1 VSVIGICSVKGA
13 PGVTTLATALA
24 AHGQSAGVVLIEA
37 DAAGGDL
44 ALKFGIGQNP
54 GLAQLAARAR
64 HPAPGRDVLD
74 GLTSQVA
81 SQAFDLVP
89 APVEPAAV
97 AAALGALAASPDV
110 LVAAGRRR
118 PLILDLGRIDLRSP
132 GFALVESCDVLCVV
146 VRGDL
151 ASLGHAREATW
162 LAETPGR
169 SGFVLV
175 DTGPYRAHEA
185 ADALTLLHLGTVPF
199 SRRPLS
205 GRRGA
210 RAVGAV
216 WDALRATNPEPVT
229 APEPVRVST
238 R

>member
-1 VSVIGICSVKGA
+1 VSVIGVCSVKGA

-24 AHGQSAGVVLIEA
+24 AHGHEVGAVLIEA

-74 GLTSQVA
+74 GLTSRVA
-81 SQAFDLVP
+81 SEAFDLVP

-97 AAALGALAASPDV
+97 AASLGALAASHGA
-110 LVAAGRRR
+110 LAAAGRHG
-118 PLILDLGRIDLRSP
+118 PLILDLGRIDPRSP
-132 GFALVESCDVLCVV
+132 GFALAESCDVLCLV

-162 LAETPGR
+162 LAETPGS

-185 ADALTLLHLGTVPF
+185 ADALTLPHLGTVPF

-216 WDALRATNPEPVT
+216 WDQLRETDTEPVT
-229 APEPVRVST
+229 APEPVQVSM